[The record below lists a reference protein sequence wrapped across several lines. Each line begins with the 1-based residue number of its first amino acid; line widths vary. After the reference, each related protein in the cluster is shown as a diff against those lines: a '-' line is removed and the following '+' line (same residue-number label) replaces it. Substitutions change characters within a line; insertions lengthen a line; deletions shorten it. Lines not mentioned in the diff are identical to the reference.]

1 MSTKCELRS
10 SSGGRRPRARD
21 SRWGY
26 SVVCKHICVEP
37 VAHANTCAHLRDGM
51 AGGRACGTRCVSNR
65 QFDCPNQIYCI
76 RFSRRFR
83 QWGIER
89 WRMCYGR
96 RPCTL
101 SGLAGRELRT
111 YDTHTQRYRH
121 SQERRRT
128 QCAPRAPRR
137 LSQFSIIIH
146 VAHHHHHRDAIV
158 RPCWHDL
165 LIKDDF
171 ACSSA
176 IGPAHTHTHTTHWQL
191 LAKRARICVSFGVF
205 FFDCAC

>member
-10 SSGGRRPRARD
+10 SSGEARD

-26 SVVCKHICVEP
+26 SVVCKHICVDP
-37 VAHANTCAHLRDGM
+37 VAHVNTCAHLRDGM
-51 AGGRACGTRCVSNR
+51 AGRGVCRIANSIALTKFIVFASVAVFGNG
-65 QFDCPNQIYCI
+65 
-76 RFSRRFR
+76 
-83 QWGIER
+83 GIER
-89 WRMCYGR
+89 WRVCYGR

-121 SQERRRT
+121 SLERRRT
-128 QCAPRAPRR
+128 QCAPRASRR

-205 FFDCAC
+205 FSIVHVDAVM